1 MLVKQLVT
9 LVVVVLLYVESSSV
23 TCGLVSH
30 SFSLAAFS
38 SVRGEYV
45 TGSVSTWIS
54 KCLEVSGLCCFLLS
68 LVPVGEEK
76 TSNKMN

>member
-1 MLVKQLVT
+1 MLGKQLVT

-23 TCGLVSH
+23 TCGLASN
-30 SFSLAAFS
+30 SFWLAAFS
-38 SVRGEYV
+38 RVRAELF

-54 KCLEVSGLCCFLLS
+54 KCLDVPGLCYFLLS
-68 LVPVGEEK
+68 SVPVGEKK